1 MTIAQNY
8 WYLFGGGEGFPAAA
22 IAYRDRVEADG
33 GTVQSLSCVPTEV
46 WEWVAPVYNAQTQ
59 AMIDKA
65 DAEGFALPSAANLA
79 LISST
84 IDSLIAAS
92 AWDTKADRI
101 RFWGTDSGSANFGRI
116 NAINPS
122 DDLAV
127 LVNAV
132 AFVNK
137 KGVEGDGVSAYVDG
151 KYNPAV
157 DAVNYA
163 LASATILLYQYKVA
177 TVGIA
182 LYGSEVSEVRL
193 RSAPSTIQRINSS
206 SNLATAADFNQIGT
220 IGLHRKTATDVDIQ
234 TNGTLTAT
242 TAPLVASLPNYDLT
256 LFATVGASNHSNAGV
271 SIEWVG
277 SDASS
282 VGLAVNTIM
291 TNYYTQLQLL

>member
-1 MTIAQNY
+1 M
-8 WYLFGGGEGFPAAA
+8 LGFGLGLSRQRAGFGP
-22 IAYRDRVEADG
+22 
-33 GTVQSLSCVPTEV
+33 S
-46 WEWVAPVYNAQTQ
+46 YNPQTQ

-65 DAEGFALPSAANLA
+65 IAEGFALPSAANLA

-84 IDSLIAAS
+84 IDSLIAAG

-151 KYNPAV
+151 KYNPTV

-163 LASATILLYQYKVA
+163 LTSATVLLYQYKVA
-177 TVGIA
+177 TVGTG
-182 LYGSEVSEVRL
+182 LYGAAVSDLRL
-193 RSAPSTIQRINSS
+193 QSANTPVQRINSGG
-206 SNLATAADFNQIGT
+206 NLAIPANFAQIGT
-220 IGLHRKTATDVDIQ
+220 IGLHRKTATNVDIQ
-234 TNGTLTAT
+234 INGTLTST
-242 TAPLVASLPNYDLT
+242 TASIAASLPNYDLT
-256 LFATVGASNHSNAGV
+256 LFTTVADTFRSNAGV